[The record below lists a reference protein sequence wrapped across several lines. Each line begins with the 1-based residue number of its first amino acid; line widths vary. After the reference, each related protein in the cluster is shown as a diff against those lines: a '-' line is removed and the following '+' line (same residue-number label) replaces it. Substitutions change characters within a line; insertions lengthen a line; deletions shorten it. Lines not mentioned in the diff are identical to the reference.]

1 MRLWIAYAWASIQCS
16 SALIIFATLVLWPPP
31 RERKARFCDYIIAKF
46 KTVRVHALPRRIGA
60 SIDRC
65 IRSK

>member
-16 SALIIFATLVLWPPP
+16 SALIIFATLVLWPPV
-31 RERKARFCDYIIAKF
+31 RERKARFCDYTIAKF
-46 KTVRVHALPRRIGA
+46 KTVRAHALPRRVGA

-65 IRSK
+65 

>member
-16 SALIIFATLVLWPPP
+16 SALIIFATLVLTPVVC
-31 RERKARFCDYIIAKF
+31 EHITRFCDYIIVGF
-46 KTVRVHALPRRIGA
+46 NTVRVHAFPRRVGA

-65 IRSK
+65 